1 MLAPWPPSAK
11 RAALAFQGRT
21 PETALLPSPGSRARR
36 RPPFPCD
43 AIKGSRTICR
53 WRLSGLRS
61 AVEHPFR
68 VLKHQFGH
76 TKVRY
81 RGSSK
86 IEQQSFG
93 QIESAAAN
101 R

>member
-1 MLAPWPPSAK
+1 
-11 RAALAFQGRT
+11 
-21 PETALLPSPGSRARR
+21 
-36 RPPFPCD
+36 
-43 AIKGSRTICR
+43 
-53 WRLSGLRS
+53 LSGLRS

-101 R
+101 P